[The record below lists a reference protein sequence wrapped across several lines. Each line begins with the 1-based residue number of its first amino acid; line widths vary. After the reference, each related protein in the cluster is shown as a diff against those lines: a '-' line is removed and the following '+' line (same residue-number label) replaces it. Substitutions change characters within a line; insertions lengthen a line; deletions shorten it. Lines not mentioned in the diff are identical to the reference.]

1 MATAMIEYALFLEN
15 WTFEDGDPGALQRAA
30 VRVTPEEV
38 EPEMIAH
45 LFCPHCHTNLTRRPR
60 EGKVC
65 RNERKAY
72 FAHIPKYRH
81 IECNQ
86 RTPEAPGEDYQVE
99 EVALRAIE
107 RGDLVV
113 VTGFLQDFQEARR
126 PAQPYAAGPVEDP
139 EGPEAQVPIAR
150 HVGDD
155 FMVPGRNRT
164 VNGICRRL
172 DQNLNK
178 YYLLPGM
185 KVPVLLS
192 QLLKNAQEIVGDVER
207 ATLYFGKIIR
217 VYPHVHQTDIEI
229 LNNRKIKDFT
239 VIGRLHEVAEKG
251 IQPESVGQYLMFWG
265 SVKDYGI
272 GYAVRFPS
280 WGEYALIPQQYTQLL
295 DTLAAIKI

>member
-15 WTFEDGDPGALQRAA
+15 WTFEDGDPGALRRVG

-38 EPEMIAH
+38 EPQMIAY
-45 LFCPHCHTNLTRRPR
+45 LFCPDCHTNLTRRPR

-65 RNERKAY
+65 RNQRKAY
-72 FAHIPKYRH
+72 FAHLPKYRH

-86 RTPEAPGEDYQVE
+86 RTPEATGNDYQVE
-99 EVALRAIE
+99 EVALQAIE

-113 VTGFLQDFQEARR
+113 VTGFLKDLQEAQG

-139 EGPEAQVPIAR
+139 EGRESQVPIAR

-172 DQNLNK
+172 DQNLTK
-178 YYLLPGM
+178 YYMLPEM

-192 QLLKNAQEIVGDVER
+192 QLLESAEKITGNINDAK
-207 ATLYFGKIIR
+207 LYFGKINR
-217 VYPHVHQTDIEI
+217 VYPHVNQTDIGI
-229 LNNRKIKDFT
+229 SNNKKIKDLT
-239 VIGRLHEVAEKG
+239 VVGKIREVAEKG
-251 IQPESVGQYLMFWG
+251 IHADSVGQYLLFWG
-265 SVKDYGI
+265 SVTEYGI
-272 GYAVRFPS
+272 GYAVRFPN
-280 WGEYALIPQQYTQLL
+280 WGEYALVPQQYTELL
-295 DTLAAIKI
+295 DNLAAARP